1 MHTLRAAQITHFLG
15 RTPKDLCIGACFVD
29 LANQSNRIILFWN
42 SALSLPKL
50 ISIEISISICGAM
63 QIQRIDLVLYSSL
76 SVSLFLSTPRSICP
90 FGALALLD

>member
-42 SALSLPKL
+42 SALSLPV
-50 ISIEISISICGAM
+50 E
-63 QIQRIDLVLYSSL
+63 
-76 SVSLFLSTPRSICP
+76 FFFCP
-90 FGALALLD
+90 N